1 MAQGQLRDAIGAL
14 TEATQLAPQQ
24 VDAYV
29 GLARALWQQGEL
41 FKALVVQTA
50 LRLAPNDS
58 TVRGPAASYRD
69 AKAWGQE
76 PDGCHHMADDR
87 SYRAITYS
95 PSIF

>member
-41 FKALVVQTA
+41 FKALAVVQTA

-58 TVRGPAASYRD
+58 TVRALLHQIQGR
-69 AKAWGQE
+69 
-76 PDGCHHMADDR
+76 
-87 SYRAITYS
+87 
-95 PSIF
+95 